1 MKKVLIII
9 SIVIASLAILVIAG
23 LKIAPMVAR
32 SYIVGNS
39 EDLIGRKVAIESIS
53 LNPFNFTL
61 EIDSLAVY
69 EKDGE
74 TPFVSFDKFRVNVD
88 PLRMFT
94 GTVAVSE
101 IYLKGLYTR
110 VLQHGDRFNFTDII
124 EFLAKGDTASV
135 DSAAIVADSAA
146 ADSAGMVNAAEIA
159 EGLPFNISV
168 ENIVFEKGNIIY
180 HEGDVC
186 ENIGIV
192 ISGKIDIVSYSFE
205 GKEQL
210 INTLKAGEIFGNN
223 LLFSSEPLY
232 RGDVVAKEKSVVAFI
247 NKENLVFLLQNNAEF
262 LNLYLKAQSDKAKA
276 LTARIQLLSF
286 TNAEER
292 LFYYASKNDGV
303 INFKNVTSLAATIGV
318 QRETLSRLLT
328 NLIERHLIKKEKGK
342 ITVIKKKRR

>member
-1 MKKVLIII
+1 MKI
-9 SIVIASLAILVIAG
+9 AILNVLTKKEHQLVKGYQIA
-23 LKIAPMVAR
+23 
-32 SYIVGNS
+32 
-39 EDLIGRKVAIESIS
+39 
-53 LNPFNFTL
+53 
-61 EIDSLAVY
+61 
-69 EKDGE
+69 
-74 TPFVSFDKFRVNVD
+74 
-88 PLRMFT
+88 
-94 GTVAVSE
+94 
-101 IYLKGLYTR
+101 
-110 VLQHGDRFNFTDII
+110 
-124 EFLAKGDTASV
+124 
-135 DSAAIVADSAA
+135 
-146 ADSAGMVNAAEIA
+146 
-159 EGLPFNISV
+159 
-168 ENIVFEKGNIIY
+168 KGNIIY

-232 RGDVVAKEKSVVAFI
+232 RGDVIAKEKSVVAFI
-247 NKENLVFLLQNNAEF
+247 NKENLVFLLQNNVEF

-303 INFKNVTSLAATIGV
+303 IIYKNVTSLAATIGV

>member
-1 MKKVLIII
+1 MKI
-9 SIVIASLAILVIAG
+9 AILNVLTKKEHQLVKGYQIA
-23 LKIAPMVAR
+23 
-32 SYIVGNS
+32 
-39 EDLIGRKVAIESIS
+39 
-53 LNPFNFTL
+53 
-61 EIDSLAVY
+61 
-69 EKDGE
+69 
-74 TPFVSFDKFRVNVD
+74 
-88 PLRMFT
+88 
-94 GTVAVSE
+94 
-101 IYLKGLYTR
+101 
-110 VLQHGDRFNFTDII
+110 
-124 EFLAKGDTASV
+124 
-135 DSAAIVADSAA
+135 
-146 ADSAGMVNAAEIA
+146 
-159 EGLPFNISV
+159 
-168 ENIVFEKGNIIY
+168 KGNIIY

-247 NKENLVFLLQNNAEF
+247 NKENLVFLLQNNVEF

-303 INFKNVTSLAATIGV
+303 IIYKNVTSLAATIGV